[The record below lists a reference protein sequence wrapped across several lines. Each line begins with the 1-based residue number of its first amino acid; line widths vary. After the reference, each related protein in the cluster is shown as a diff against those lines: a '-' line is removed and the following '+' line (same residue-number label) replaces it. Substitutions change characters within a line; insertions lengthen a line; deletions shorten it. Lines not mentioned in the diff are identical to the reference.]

1 MAAVVTGVA
10 VALATPLVVW
20 AAFWV
25 VMRCAENVDWQGHE
39 EIKN

>member
-1 MAAVVTGVA
+1 MMAVVTGMA

-25 VMRCAENVDWQGHE
+25 VMRAAEKQDYGN
-39 EIKN
+39 